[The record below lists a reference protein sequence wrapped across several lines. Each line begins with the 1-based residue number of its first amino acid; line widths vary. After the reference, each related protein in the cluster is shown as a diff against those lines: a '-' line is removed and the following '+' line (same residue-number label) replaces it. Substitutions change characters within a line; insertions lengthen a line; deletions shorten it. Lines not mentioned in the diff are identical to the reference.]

1 MELLADPFNDRVVKE
16 EHRPPARPLSAK
28 LMYPN
33 QTNTT
38 HLPDL
43 KAIRKHL
50 EAHGRIG
57 RAELIK
63 LINDVT

>member
-1 MELLADPFNDRVVKE
+1 MELLADPFNDRVVKLE
-16 EHRPPARPLSAK
+16 QRPPARPLSAK

-33 QTNTT
+33 QTNT
-38 HLPDL
+38 HLPDF